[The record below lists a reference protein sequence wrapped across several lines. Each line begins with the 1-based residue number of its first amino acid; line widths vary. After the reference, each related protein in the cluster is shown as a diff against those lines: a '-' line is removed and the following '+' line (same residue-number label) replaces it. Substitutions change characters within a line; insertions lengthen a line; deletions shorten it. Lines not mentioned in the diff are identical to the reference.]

1 MKIMKLYEI
10 HKIQWNFMNFFAFL
24 WKGPFGQ
31 LTTMRSVI
39 DFEAIV
45 KNRTLVVGSPCRSS
59 GGHSWDDVVD
69 TSHDD
74 LDISLKQGLIVVVFV
89 GLHFS
94 YLPIPRLPKPLE
106 PSRCP

>member
-1 MKIMKLYEI
+1 
-10 HKIQWNFMNFFAFL
+10 
-24 WKGPFGQ
+24 
-31 LTTMRSVI
+31 MRSVI

-106 PSRCP
+106 PSRCPSRCRARFAKEYRLWEEAERAWS